1 MHKRRIYTFRLATW
15 KSAPFVAVN
24 CEGEAVEVGDQVE
37 VEINS
42 IAHGGHCVAR
52 YNGQVIFVR
61 HAIPGEKVVVEIT
74 DKSKNF
80 ARGNSV
86 RVIQASPHRI
96 KPNCKFAHPSGCG
109 GCDFQHIELDHQRT
123 LKAEIIREQFARLA
137 KLDISIEVE
146 KVEPTTN
153 WRSRMEF
160 TVSENRKLALHA
172 ARSNELVEIDNCN
185 IAHSNI
191 DITEI
196 NNRRLPVGK
205 KVDVVISSAGDR
217 EIVVEGREN
226 LSLIK
231 ENSSGFEFSLN
242 PITFWQ
248 SHVSA
253 PKILTDAVKN
263 YAELKLGD
271 HLFDLYGGAG
281 LFTGSLINDVGPGGR
296 VTLIESDENA
306 IIDARR
312 SFATL
317 ENVEI
322 VQARVERALKDYRAA
337 NVVVLDPPRAGA
349 GAAVIT
355 AMAKLKPRNI
365 VYVACDPAALA
376 RDTSY
381 LRDAGF
387 ELKALRAFDLF
398 PMTAHMECVARFM
411 PA

>member
-1 MHKRRIYTFRLATW
+1 M
-15 KSAPFVAVN
+15 
-24 CEGEAVEVGDQVE
+24 EVGDQVE
-37 VEINS
+37 VEVNS

-61 HAIPGEKVVVEIT
+61 HAIPGEKVIVEIT

-80 ARGNSV
+80 ARGNCI
-86 RVIQASPHRI
+86 RVIKTSSHRI
-96 KPNCKFAHPSGCG
+96 KPACRYAHPGGCG
-109 GCDFQHIELDHQRT
+109 GCDFQHIELGHQRA
-123 LKAEIIREQFARLA
+123 LKAEIIREQFSRLA
-137 KLDISIEVE
+137 KLEIAIEVE

-172 ARSNELVEIDNCN
+172 ARSNELVEIDECN
-185 IAHSNI
+185 IAHSDIN
-191 DITEI
+191 ITEI
-196 NNRRLPVGK
+196 NSRRLPVGK
-205 KVDVVISSAGDR
+205 KVDVVISSAGNR

-226 LSLIK
+226 LALIK
-231 ENSSGFEFSLN
+231 ENSSGFDFSLN

-253 PKILTDAVKN
+253 PQILTEVVRN
-263 YAELKLGD
+263 FAELKLGD

-281 LFTGSLINDVGPGGR
+281 LFTGALIKEVGAGGR
-296 VTLIESDENA
+296 ITLIESDENA

-312 SFATL
+312 SFASL

-349 GAAVIT
+349 GAQVIS
-355 AMAKLKPRNI
+355 AIAKLNPRNI
-365 VYVACDPAALA
+365 VYVSCDPAALA
-376 RDTSY
+376 RDTAY

-387 ELKALRAFDLF
+387 QLKALRAFDLF